1 MGIKEDYEVKDE
13 CKNDVEEGKTACRKI
28 IVTLWKKEG
37 DKYQDTLKI
46 EAMEDLEDLEDFMM
60 YLYESSFNQSIP
72 GGKQSYHA
80 VRTYIRACG

>member
-1 MGIKEDYEVKDE
+1 MKVSGRTLLLTKPISLLVGQKLDGSTKDSS
-13 CKNDVEEGKTACRKI
+13 T
-28 IVTLWKKEG
+28 IVTFWREEG

-72 GGKQSYHA
+72 GKNNHTMQ
-80 VRTYIRACG
+80 